1 MKEII
6 INNLNIEVE
15 KKSIKNMYIKVLPPD
30 GKVVITVPKTVNDD
44 IIRMFVISKINWI
57 KNQKEKFENQSR
69 QTKRQYITG
78 ESYYLW
84 GRRYRLDVQYVKSRN
99 NIILVGEKII
109 LEIKKE
115 STIEQRA
122 KVLNE
127 WYRQQLKE
135 KIPIVLKKCENIVG
149 IKASDCRIKNMK
161 TKWGTCNI
169 EKGRIWINLQLVK
182 KIPRCLEYVIIHELV
197 HLLERHHNERFYRF
211 MDLYYP
217 DWRVTK
223 DILNQQML
231 DYFQ

>member
-6 INNLNIEVE
+6 ISNLNIEVE

-109 LEIKKE
+109 LEIKK
-115 STIEQRA
+115 R
-122 KVLNE
+122 K
-127 WYRQQLKE
+127 
-135 KIPIVLKKCENIVG
+135 
-149 IKASDCRIKNMK
+149 
-161 TKWGTCNI
+161 
-169 EKGRIWINLQLVK
+169 
-182 KIPRCLEYVIIHELV
+182 
-197 HLLERHHNERFYRF
+197 
-211 MDLYYP
+211 YY
-217 DWRVTK
+217 
-223 DILNQQML
+223 
-231 DYFQ
+231 

>member
-6 INNLNIEVE
+6 ISNLNTEVD

>member
-6 INNLNIEVE
+6 ISNLNIEVE

-115 STIEQRA
+115 STIEQRE

>member
-6 INNLNIEVE
+6 ISNLNIEVE

>member
-6 INNLNIEVE
+6 ISNLNIEVE

-223 DILNQQML
+223 DVLNQQML

>member
-1 MKEII
+1 
-6 INNLNIEVE
+6 
-15 KKSIKNMYIKVLPPD
+15 MYIKVLPPD

>member
-1 MKEII
+1 
-6 INNLNIEVE
+6 
-15 KKSIKNMYIKVLPPD
+15 
-30 GKVVITVPKTVNDD
+30 
-44 IIRMFVISKINWI
+44 
-57 KNQKEKFENQSR
+57 
-69 QTKRQYITG
+69 
-78 ESYYLW
+78 
-84 GRRYRLDVQYVKSRN
+84 
-99 NIILVGEKII
+99 
-109 LEIKKE
+109 
-115 STIEQRA
+115 
-122 KVLNE
+122 
-127 WYRQQLKE
+127 
-135 KIPIVLKKCENIVG
+135 
-149 IKASDCRIKNMK
+149 MK

>member
-6 INNLNIEVE
+6 ISNLNIGVE

>member
-1 MKEII
+1 
-6 INNLNIEVE
+6 
-15 KKSIKNMYIKVLPPD
+15 
-30 GKVVITVPKTVNDD
+30 
-44 IIRMFVISKINWI
+44 MFVIYKINWI

-69 QTKRQYITG
+69 KTKRQYITG

-84 GRRYRLDVQYVKSRN
+84 CRRYRLDVQYVKSRN